1 MVRGILCAAERIS
14 QDANTA
20 ELRMGSAGG
29 GLALGETGELAEEPL
44 TRALKDIGWNVMSVA
59 KEAF

>member
-1 MVRGILCAAERIS
+1 MVRGILYAPERIS

-44 TRALKDIGWNVMSVA
+44 TRALKDSGWNVRNVA